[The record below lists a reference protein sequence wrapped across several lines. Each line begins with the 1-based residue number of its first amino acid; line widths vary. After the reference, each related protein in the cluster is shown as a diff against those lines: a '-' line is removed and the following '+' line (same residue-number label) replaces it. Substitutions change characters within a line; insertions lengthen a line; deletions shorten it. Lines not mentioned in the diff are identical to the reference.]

1 MNSGKTQKHPY
12 HYYQEIANKIK
23 SKNNELDSIRF

>member
-12 HYYQEIANKIK
+12 QYYQEIANKIK
-23 SKNNELDSIRF
+23 SKNN